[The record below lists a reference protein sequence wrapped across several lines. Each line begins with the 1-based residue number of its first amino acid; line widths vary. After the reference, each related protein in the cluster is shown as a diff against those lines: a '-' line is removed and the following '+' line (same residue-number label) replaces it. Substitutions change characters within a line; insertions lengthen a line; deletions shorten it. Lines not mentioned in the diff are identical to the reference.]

1 MVGPSFSGRIWLF
14 CADGRPG
21 PGVALVPAVVQLSS
35 DRGFTLI
42 EVLVALV
49 LVSVLVAGA
58 MGLLAKA
65 AAVIGAARVG
75 TTATLLAM
83 QKVEQLRAAPA
94 VLVAGTQQDY
104 FAADSSVSPAS
115 SAFFVR
121 RWTVT
126 PGWAATGASSVVVEV
141 QAAGAGRVAEVQAV
155 VGGLP

>member
-1 MVGPSFSGRIWLF
+1 M
-14 CADGRPG
+14 
-21 PGVALVPAVVQLSS
+21 
-35 DRGFTLI
+35 
-42 EVLVALV
+42 
-49 LVSVLVAGA
+49 
-58 MGLLAKA
+58 LAKA

-94 VLVAGTQQDY
+94 ALAAGTQQDH

>member
-1 MVGPSFSGRIWLF
+1 
-14 CADGRPG
+14 
-21 PGVALVPAVVQLSS
+21 VAQPSS
-35 DRGFTLI
+35 DRGFTLV

-58 MGLLAKA
+58 AGLLARA
-65 AAVIGAARVG
+65 TSVIRQARVS
-75 TTATLLAM
+75 TSATLLAA

-94 VLVAGTQQDY
+94 GLVAGTQQDY
-104 FAADSSVSPAS
+104 FSADSSVSPLA

-126 PGWAATGASSVVVEV
+126 PGWAGTAAASVVVEILAV
-141 QAAGAGRVAEVQAV
+141 GSGRVAELQAV